1 MIDRDTHTR
10 FMSRAYAMAQA
21 GFTAGEVPV
30 GAVLVA
36 PDGKTILA
44 EAHNAPL
51 TKCDPTAH
59 AEIEV
64 LRAAAQKTGNYRLS
78 DCTLYVTLEPC
89 TMCAG
94 AISNA
99 RIGHLV
105 YGAPDAKGGAIQNGI
120 QFFEQKTCH
129 SAPKVTAGILELE
142 CGELLRAFFKARRKQ
157 NRKSS

>member
-1 MIDRDTHTR
+1 
-10 FMSRAYAMAQA
+10 MSRAYAMAQA
-21 GFTAGEVPV
+21 AFTAGEVPV

-51 TKCDPTAH
+51 AKCDPTAH

-99 RIGHLV
+99 RISHLV
-105 YGAPDAKGGAIQNGI
+105 FGASDEKGGAVQNGI
-120 QFFEQKTCH
+120 RFFEQKTCH
-129 SAPKVTAGILELE
+129 SAPKVTAGILALE
-142 CGELLRAFFKARRKQ
+142 CGELLREFFKARRQQ
-157 NRKSS
+157 NRKSPL